1 MNFSLQEPLKLAKF
15 NHLTEKIIFWS
26 TLEAPREKTV
36 HLRELVTLFKVVVD
50 NIVDI
55 IHFDQNT
62 VRSNLK
68 ELCKI

>member
-1 MNFSLQEPLKLAKF
+1 MEMKDVINYVMTSKL
-15 NHLTEKIIFWS
+15 
-26 TLEAPREKTV
+26 TLESPREKTV
-36 HLRELVTLFKVVVD
+36 HLQELVMILKFVVN

>member
-1 MNFSLQEPLKLAKF
+1 MFSLEELLKLAKF
-15 NHLTEKIIFWS
+15 SNFDEKMFFWS
-26 TLEAPREKTV
+26 TLEDPREKTV
-36 HLRELVTLFKVVVD
+36 HLRELVMLFKVVVN